1 MKRKIYISFLVVCV
15 IFFVTFVVFEFVLFP
30 TKFKKQVTEISSE
43 YGLETALVYA
53 IIKAES
59 SFKPNAVSHA
69 GAVGLMQL
77 LPSTAKWIAE
87 EVGDVFDYNQL
98 FVAEKNIE
106 YGCFYLDYL
115 FDKFVDIDIVVCAYN
130 AGETKVRDWILDGVL
145 VQEKIDY
152 EETREYLRK
161 VKRFYEIYKNKEK
174 YL

>member
-15 IFFVTFVVFEFVLFP
+15 IFFVTIIVFEFVLFP
-30 TKFKKQVTEISSE
+30 IKFKKQVTEISSE
-43 YGLETALVYA
+43 YGLEPALVYA

-87 EVGDVFDYNQL
+87 EVGDEFDYNQL
-98 FVAEKNIE
+98 FVVEKNIE

-115 FDKFVDIDIVVCAYN
+115 FDKFGDIDIVVCAYN

>member
-43 YGLETALVYA
+43 YGLEPALVYA

-59 SFKPNAVSHA
+59 SFKPDAVSQA

-87 EVGDVFDYNQL
+87 EVGDEFDYNQL
-98 FVAEKNIE
+98 FVVEKNIE

-115 FDKFVDIDIVVCAYN
+115 FDKFGDIDIVVCAYN

-145 VQEKIDY
+145 FKEKIDY

>member
-15 IFFVTFVVFEFVLFP
+15 IFFVTFIVFEFVLFP

-43 YGLETALVYA
+43 YGLEPALVYA

-59 SFKPNAVSHA
+59 GFKPNAVSQA

-87 EVGDVFDYNQL
+87 EVGDEFDYNQL
-98 FVAEKNIE
+98 FVVEKNIE

-115 FDKFVDIDIVVCAYN
+115 FDKFGDIDIVVCAYN

-145 VQEKIDY
+145 VKEKIDY

-161 VKRFYEIYKNKEK
+161 VKRFYGIYKNKEK